1 MPNSA
6 QKFETNLSEFPL
18 DPGRLREAR
27 GLTISLYILP
37 STMLKGLPLRGSFT
51 AVGCSDS
58 DTDTPQGDQSRPK
71 LSKIEIPDAEL
82 SATVEGQPL
91 PDVDL
96 TTFQCYNESDFI
108 SLHGQDPTNGQ
119 PGLAVNLQPGNPPKV
134 ESVSFGLD
142 GVLYTAKAGKT
153 GSASGK

>member
-1 MPNSA
+1 MGNRRRFVMSLVVA
-6 QKFETNLSEFPL
+6 SCV
-18 DPGRLREAR
+18 
-27 GLTISLYILP
+27 GL
-37 STMLKGLPLRGSFT
+37 T
-51 AVGCSDS
+51 AVGCS

-108 SLHGQDPTNGQ
+108 SLHGQDPTDGQ

-134 ESVSFGLD
+134 ENVSFGLD
-142 GVLYTAKAGKT
+142 GVLYTAKAGKGT
-153 GSASGK
+153 AEVTQDGSRITISGTAESYDLAEPLTKRFEVSATCN